1 MGNKIL
7 VIEDD
12 PIINDSLTFDLTKEG
27 YLVASAKCAKE
38 ALLLIKDSKYD
49 LLILD
54 VNLPD
59 VSGFDLAKNIRS
71 LDDKAVIMFLTAR
84 DLEVDIIQGYDMG
97 GDEYITK
104 PFNIDILHRKIKAI
118 FKRKNGEI
126 INVAFSDGFLY
137 VDFSIHEIKVNN
149 KDIATTPLDIKLL
162 KCFIENKN
170 RILLREILIEQIW
183 DINNNYVDEHTLT
196 VTINRLRNKIEDSNH
211 KYIKTVYGLGYMW
224 VNHDEKK

>member
-12 PIINDSLTFDLTKEG
+12 PILNDSLTFDLTKEG
-27 YLVASAKCAKE
+27 YFVANAKCAKD
-38 ALLLIKDSKYD
+38 ALAVIKDSKYD

-59 VSGFDLAKNIRS
+59 VSGFDLVKRIKS
-71 LDDKAVIMFLTAR
+71 LDDEAAIMFLTAR
-84 DLEVDIIQGYDMG
+84 DLETDIILGYDMG

-104 PFNIDILHRKIKAI
+104 PFNIDILHRKIKAVL
-118 FKRKNGEI
+118 KRKNGEI
-126 INVAFSDGFLY
+126 INTAYSDGFLY
-137 VDFSIHEIKVNN
+137 VDFSIHKIKVNN

-162 KCFIENKN
+162 KCFVENKN
-170 RILLREILIEQIW
+170 RVLSREILIEQIW

-224 VNHDEKK
+224 VNHDEK